1 MLASWHGLPTSRVT
15 FCDPK
20 LPKGKAFL
28 DCAAGKADSFGMNA
42 TPLRRLLPALALALL
57 TACSPRGTITIV
69 PPDSVPGPIVSLF
82 VGTTR
87 QPDDDGSYGPK
98 RSETLHLAR
107 FDVAIP
113 PAHKLGKVVFPKPRT
128 APDAQTDFLTTAQV
142 LYPTETRF
150 RTDLSRALAANNH
163 DAVIFVHGFNNTF
176 AEGLY
181 RFAQLD
187 HDLQLPGVA
196 VQYSWPSAAQPL
208 GYVEDR
214 ESVLF
219 ARDGLEHLIRDVSA
233 AGARRIILVSHSMG
247 AHLTM
252 EALRQISLRGDTALM
267 DRIDGVVL
275 ISPDID
281 VDVFRM
287 TAKSIGTLPEP
298 FIIFGSPRDGVLRLS
313 GFITGQQGRLG
324 ALKDV
329 SRLADLDVT
338 YIDVAAFRDGT
349 GHFTAATSPALISLI
364 SGIDNVNAAFSGDA
378 AARTGLLPGAVI
390 TFRSATRIILR
401 PLSQITGTNLTP

>member
-1 MLASWHGLPTSRVT
+1 
-15 FCDPK
+15 
-20 LPKGKAFL
+20 
-28 DCAAGKADSFGMNA
+28 MNIFS
-42 TPLRRLLPALALALL
+42 LRRILPALAFALL
-57 TACSPRGTITIV
+57 TACTPRGTITVV
-69 PPDSVPGPIVSLF
+69 PPDAVPGPIVPLY

-87 QPDDDGSYGPK
+87 QLDDGGLYGPG
-98 RSETLHLAR
+98 RSETLGLAR
-107 FDVAIP
+107 YDIAIP
-113 PAHKLGKVVFPKPRT
+113 PARQVGKVVFPKRPTR
-128 APDAQTDFLTTAQV
+128 PDPQTDFLTTAQV
-142 LYPTETRF
+142 FYPTETRF
-150 RTDLSRALAANNH
+150 RAELSRALDANHH

-219 ARDGLEHLIRDVSA
+219 ARDGLEQLIREVSA
-233 AGARRIILVSHSMG
+233 AGAQRIILVAHSMG

-252 EALRQISLRGDTALM
+252 EALRQIALRGDRGLM
-267 DRIDGVVL
+267 NRIDGVVL

-287 TAKSIGTLPEP
+287 TAKTIGQLPEP

-324 ALKDV
+324 ALEDV
-329 SRLADLDVT
+329 NRLADLDVT

-364 SGIDNVNAAFSGDA
+364 GGINDVNAAFSGDA

-390 TFRSATRIILR
+390 TFRSATRIILS